1 MRKMIWCGTALL
13 VFGAG
18 AVFFAARYAAENPE
32 SLLGRCA
39 RAAYYVGVRCTPLAY
54 LNQPAAQEH
63 AFAGRPVRGAGLPI
77 PAPEMPADEQQEAP
91 LAERPEVVESIVVE
105 EVDEREAA
113 VPAPAGQTAEPA
125 RLPEEPDGFT
135 PPADDSD
142 LPRLPTTMP
151 YADDDEVEVQES
163 GTQADAA
170 CMTEFLKMLV
180 QNHGTKPCPSC
191 SRGLV
196 QSVVDCVKE
205 MLGQDTDSAEQVEV
219 PAEPVQVSPA
229 PGGAG
234 GEEAQENGKG
244 PNSGSGF
251 REDPYYHHQYPSCPY
266 TGQCPYP
273 HNYNLPPVTEPM
285 KKSKPDEQSRLILDE
300 DRIMQWTQAA
310 TTDAG
315 VKALMANI
323 DSVLHG
329 DIDTME
335 CRPTDVPDLDNDET
349 F

>member
-1 MRKMIWCGTALL
+1 
-13 VFGAG
+13 
-18 AVFFAARYAAENPE
+18 
-32 SLLGRCA
+32 
-39 RAAYYVGVRCTPLAY
+39 
-54 LNQPAAQEH
+54 
-63 AFAGRPVRGAGLPI
+63 
-77 PAPEMPADEQQEAP
+77 
-91 LAERPEVVESIVVE
+91 
-105 EVDEREAA
+105 
-113 VPAPAGQTAEPA
+113 
-125 RLPEEPDGFT
+125 
-135 PPADDSD
+135 
-142 LPRLPTTMP
+142 MP